1 MCLFSYLE
9 NQASHKNNL
18 PYTGDSKCDEVISF
32 KDDEVFRILWN
43 AYLCINVSLL
53 IGPSR

>member
-18 PYTGDSKCDEVISF
+18 PYTGDSKSDEVISS